1 MSLAVRPDVRAQ
13 GIARHLL
20 TTALESA
27 TTHAA
32 LSMPPPSEGAAA
44 AALASPIA
52 TPATCVVELHVHVD
66 NIAAQRLYLRVGF
79 VCVERVCNYYVRGV
93 VQAGDALLMRYCAP
107 V

>member
-20 TTALESA
+20 TTALENA
-27 TTHAA
+27 TAHAA
-32 LSMPPPSEGAAA
+32 LSASPQSEGTAA
-44 AALASPIA
+44 AALASPMA
-52 TPATCVVELHVHVD
+52 THATCVVELHVHVD
-66 NIAAQRLYLRVGF
+66 NIAAQRLYTRVGF
-79 VCVERVCNYYVRGV
+79 VCVEQVCDYYVHGV